1 MKCFQI
7 LAFIVLS
14 LLIGC
19 IPKNLETQK
28 PIRVEEGI
36 RVLPSYD
43 LNSFST
49 VENDPLKVRAYTL
62 KNGLKVFLTVNKE
75 APRIQTQVSV
85 RAGGKHDPAN
95 ATGLAHYLEH
105 LLFKGTSKLGTI
117 DYKKEKIELDKITLL
132 YESYRQTKDSLERA
146 IIYHKIDSISGVA
159 SKFACLNEF
168 DQAHSILGA
177 TGTNAYTTHDNTSYI
192 TNIPSNQ
199 LKFWLELE
207 SERFM
212 NPVLRLFHT
221 ELEAVY
227 EEKNR
232 SQDNHFRQQYYV
244 MLRGLFKKH
253 NYGLQ
258 TTIGTIDHLKNPSIV
273 EIKKFFKHYY
283 VPNNMAIILSGDFN
297 PDSAITYIKS
307 TFGAFESSP
316 INEYRFEHEDSIIK
330 HEEFT
335 LKAPDASS
343 LLMAYRLPK
352 AGSKSVYLAR
362 MTDMILNNSKAGLI
376 DLNINQQQ
384 KAVGVYSGV
393 NVSADYSYHIL
404 GGSPT
409 TGQTLKELQALINAQ
424 IELVKKGDF
433 PDWLIPAIINDF
445 KVRELKALQSNK
457 NRVGA
462 INDAFVHG
470 LNWEQKSQDIA
481 ILASITKEEVIE
493 FANKFY
499 ADNYVAVYKEQ
510 TDEVLSRLKV
520 KKPGITPLDIPEG
533 NKSDF
538 LRSFIDYNNPNPIEP
553 SFINYKKEVNVE
565 ELFSGVPLNYS
576 KNIHD
581 ELFSLQI
588 VFPIGT
594 YHDANLKLAAQQI
607 SLLSTDKFSAG
618 ELSQEMYK
626 LGMAY
631 AVSVGQK
638 ETTISLSGLGS
649 QLDTSFTMLNN
660 ILNEIIP
667 NQEVLNG
674 LVQKTIQVR
683 QNQLKNP
690 KSILWNGMQNF
701 AVYGDRSPLKS
712 QLSNE
717 QLLKTTSIELVNS
730 FKAMIKIKPQVLFY
744 GESSIKE
751 LRAVLSNSFVD
762 KANSENKLEIEYE
775 RKNMDETEIL
785 VLDYDL
791 KQSEILL
798 LSKGSTF
805 KKSELAAN
813 KVFNEYYG
821 GGMSSVIFQEIREK
835 KALAYSSFA
844 VYTTAKDSVK
854 PQYTYGYLGCQTDK
868 SIEAIEALLS
878 LLKDMPEDSIKFEQ
892 AKSALKQQL
901 SSSRT
906 TRAGKL
912 SSYWADQ
919 KLGFETSK
927 GEMIYNSLDAL
938 QFEDV
943 IQFHK
948 ERISK
953 NNYTILI
960 ISNLKE
966 LDLEGLKR
974 YGKVEI
980 ISVEDLYPY

>member
-168 DQAHSILGA
+168 DQAHSVLGA

-192 TNIPSNQ
+192 TNIPSSQ

-424 IELVKKGDF
+424 IQLVKKGDF

-470 LNWEQKSQDIA
+470 LKWEQKSQDIA

-499 ADNYVAVYKEQ
+499 ADNYIAVYKEQ
-510 TDEVLSRLKV
+510 TDEELNRLKV
-520 KKPGITPLDIPEG
+520 KKPEITPLDIPEG
-533 NKSDF
+533 NKSEF
-538 LRSFIDYNNPNPIEP
+538 LKSFIDHNNPKPIEP
-553 SFINYKKEVNVE
+553 SFINYKKEISIE
-565 ELFSGVPLNYS
+565 ELFSGV
-576 KNIHD
+576 
-581 ELFSLQI
+581 
-588 VFPIGT
+588 
-594 YHDANLKLAAQQI
+594 
-607 SLLSTDKFSAG
+607 
-618 ELSQEMYK
+618 
-626 LGMAY
+626 
-631 AVSVGQK
+631 
-638 ETTISLSGLGS
+638 
-649 QLDTSFTMLNN
+649 
-660 ILNEIIP
+660 
-667 NQEVLNG
+667 
-674 LVQKTIQVR
+674 
-683 QNQLKNP
+683 
-690 KSILWNGMQNF
+690 
-701 AVYGDRSPLKS
+701 
-712 QLSNE
+712 
-717 QLLKTTSIELVNS
+717 
-730 FKAMIKIKPQVLFY
+730 
-744 GESSIKE
+744 
-751 LRAVLSNSFVD
+751 
-762 KANSENKLEIEYE
+762 
-775 RKNMDETEIL
+775 
-785 VLDYDL
+785 
-791 KQSEILL
+791 
-798 LSKGSTF
+798 
-805 KKSELAAN
+805 
-813 KVFNEYYG
+813 
-821 GGMSSVIFQEIREK
+821 SSV
-835 KALAYSSFA
+835 S
-844 VYTTAKDSVK
+844 YTHLTL
-854 PQYTYGYLGCQTDK
+854 P
-868 SIEAIEALLS
+868 
-878 LLKDMPEDSIKFEQ
+878 
-892 AKSALKQQL
+892 
-901 SSSRT
+901 T
-906 TRAGKL
+906 T
-912 SSYWADQ
+912 
-919 KLGFETSK
+919 
-927 GEMIYNSLDAL
+927 
-938 QFEDV
+938 
-943 IQFHK
+943 
-948 ERISK
+948 
-953 NNYTILI
+953 
-960 ISNLKE
+960 
-966 LDLEGLKR
+966 
-974 YGKVEI
+974 
-980 ISVEDLYPY
+980 PYV

>member
-7 LAFIVLS
+7 SAFIVVLV
-14 LLIGC
+14 LIGC

-43 LNSFST
+43 FNSFST
-49 VENDPLKVRAYTL
+49 VKNDPLKVREYTL
-62 KNGLKVFLTVNKE
+62 KNGLQVFLTVNKE

-85 RAGGKHDPAN
+85 RAGGKHDPSN

-105 LLFKGTSKLGTI
+105 LLFKGTSKLGTV
-117 DYKKEKIELDKITLL
+117 DYKAEKIELDKITVL
-132 YESYRQTKDSLERA
+132 YEVYRQTKDSSERA
-146 IIYHKIDSISGVA
+146 VIYHQIDSISGVA

-168 DQAHSILGA
+168 DQAHSVLGA

-199 LKFWLELE
+199 LKYWLELE

-273 EIKKFFKHYY
+273 EIKKFFNHYY

-307 TFGAFESSP
+307 TFGEFKSSP
-316 INEYRFEHEDSIIK
+316 INEYRFEQEDSIVK

-343 LLMAYRLPK
+343 LLMAYRLPE

-393 NVSADYSYHIL
+393 NVSTDYSYHIL

-409 TGQTLKELQALINAQ
+409 TGQTLKELQTLINTQ

-462 INDAFVHG
+462 INDAFVNG
-470 LNWEQKSQDIA
+470 LKWEQKSQDIA

-499 ADNYVAVYKEQ
+499 ADNFVVVYKEQ
-510 TDEVLSRLKV
+510 TDEELNRLKV
-520 KKPGITPLDIPEG
+520 KKPKITPLDIPEG
-533 NKSDF
+533 NKSAF
-538 LRSFIDYNNPNPIEP
+538 LKSFIDHNNPKPIEP
-553 SFINYKKEVNVE
+553 SFINYKKEITVE
-565 ELFSGVPLNYS
+565 ELFKGIPLNYAE
-576 KNIHD
+576 NHHD
-581 ELFSLQI
+581 ELFTLKI
-588 VFPIGT
+588 VFPVGT
-594 YHDANLKLAAQQI
+594 YHDANLSLAAQQI
-607 SLLSTDKFSAG
+607 SLLNTNKFSAG

-631 AVSVGQK
+631 SVSVGQK
-638 ETTISLSGLGS
+638 ETTISLSGLSS

-660 ILNEIIP
+660 ILKEVIP
-667 NQEVLNG
+667 NQEVLSG

-683 QNQLKNP
+683 ENQLKNP

-701 AVYGDRSPLKS
+701 AVYGEHSPLTS
-712 QLSNE
+712 QLSNKM
-717 QLLKTTSIELVNS
+717 LLKMSSAELVTS
-730 FKAMIKIKPQVLFY
+730 FKSLIKIKPQVLFY
-744 GESSIKE
+744 GESSVEE
-751 LRAVLSNSFVD
+751 LRTVLSNSFVD
-762 KANSENKLEIEYE
+762 KADSENTLEIEFE
-775 RKNMDETEIL
+775 RKSMDKTEIF

-868 SIEAIEALLS
+868 SIEAIEALLG

-892 AKSALKQQL
+892 AKSAIKQQL

-927 GEMIYNSLDAL
+927 GEMIYNNLDAL
-938 QFEDV
+938 KFEDV

-948 ERISK
+948 DRIS
-953 NNYTILI
+953 NNKYSILI
-960 ISNLKE
+960 VSNLKE

-974 YGKVEI
+974 FGNVKI
-980 ISVEDLYPY
+980 ISVEDLYSY